1 MRPRVALIV
10 WHLLADPAA
19 RYRDLGPDW
28 HATHVSRDKKIRNH
42 IRGLQAL
49 GLTVTVADDEHAA

>member
-1 MRPRVALIV
+1 MIIV

-28 HATHVSRDKKIRNH
+28 HAAHVNRDKKIRNH

-49 GLTVTVADDEHAA
+49 GLTVTVTDDEHAA

>member
-10 WHLLADPAA
+10 WHLLSDPAA

-28 HATHVSRDKKIRNH
+28 HASHINRDKKIRNH

-49 GLTVTVADDEHAA
+49 GLTVTITDEQAA

>member
-1 MRPRVALIV
+1 MIIV
-10 WHLLADPAA
+10 WQLLADPAA

-28 HATHVSRDKKIRNH
+28 HAAHVNRDKKIRNH
-42 IRGLQAL
+42 IRGLQAP

>member
-1 MRPRVALIV
+1 MIII

-28 HATHVSRDKKIRNH
+28 HATHVNRDKKIRNH

-49 GLTVTVADDEHAA
+49 GLTVTVTDDEHAA

>member
-1 MRPRVALIV
+1 MIIV
-10 WHLLADPAA
+10 WHLLAHPAA

-28 HATHVSRDKKIRNH
+28 HSARINRDKKIRNH

-49 GLTVTVADDEHAA
+49 GLTVTVADGEHAA